1 MMIKRSSSMP
11 VKNKIVSFLSQILKY
26 FVFGINIFFLIL
38 LLASYSIWDIS
49 PVKNMYL
56 AYLGLGFVFILLAII
71 GFLIAW
77 IFVRNWIFAS
87 VNIVVLLICYIPI
100 TTYFPFHLTNKEVP
114 ANSIKILSYNVR
126 GFNWELDKG
135 WESNPIYTY
144 LKDSDSDI
152 ICIQEYLALN
162 NSRSDTESLRRLL
175 GYRYVSVISLR
186 STKDYVYGL
195 ACFSKYP
202 IVSVEQIPIKTTDNG
217 SVMYKLEINGKIITL
232 INNHLES
239 NRLTSKD
246 KALYA
251 SFFKDPKK
259 ESLGEVKSNID
270 DKLGKAFR
278 NRAPQ
283 AELVAKYIDDH
294 SKISNGVIVCG
305 DFNDTPISYT
315 YNQISNN
322 MVDSYSKAGFGP
334 GITYHENHFWFR
346 IDYIL
351 HTPNIQSSNFVIDK
365 VKYSDHYP
373 ISTYLTL

>member
-11 VKNKIVSFLSQILKY
+11 VKNKIVRFLSQILKY

-77 IFVRNWIFAS
+77 IFVGNWIFAS
-87 VNIVVLLICYIPI
+87 VNLVALLICYIPI

-114 ANSIKILSYNVR
+114 ANSIKLLSYNVR

-322 MVDSYSKAGFGP
+322 MVDSYSKTGFGP

>member
-1 MMIKRSSSMP
+1 MIKRSSSMP
-11 VKNKIVSFLSQILKY
+11 VKNKIVRFLSQILKY

-77 IFVRNWIFAS
+77 IFVGNWIFAS
-87 VNIVVLLICYIPI
+87 VNLVALLICYIPI

-114 ANSIKILSYNVR
+114 ANSIKLLSYNVR

-322 MVDSYSKAGFGP
+322 MVDSYSKTGFGP